1 MLQKTSGIVIS
12 QVKYSESSLIVK
24 IYTEAFGLKS
34 YIVNSVRAKSSK
46 TKSAYFRPLTLL
58 DMVVYNKASSSI
70 QRISELKS
78 LYTFTSLPYEKNKIL
93 IGLFMAEV
101 LSKTLKEEQSDSDL
115 FQFISSSLI
124 LVDKMQNDY
133 ANFPLT
139 FLFRFSAH
147 LGFFP
152 STVNDF
158 YISLPGLQLSPEEEI
173 ILNELSTAN
182 GNSLTGIN
190 NNIRRRLTQL
200 MINFYSSHLDNFKNL
215 NSLEIIQQLL

>member
-147 LGFFP
+147 LGF
-152 STVNDF
+152 